1 MIVWNMGSLLLDLL
15 VGGHKLCTKEV
26 MNKFRDQEFTFEA
39 IGFSKSVSG
48 KYAESTKALLK
59 RLLHHNPN
67 KRMKL
72 KDMFEEICP
81 EIS

>member
-1 MIVWNMGSLLLDLL
+1 MIVWNMGSMLLDLL

-26 MNKFRDQEFTFEA
+26 MNKFRDQPFAFEA
-39 IGFSKSVSG
+39 IGLSKSISG
-48 KYAESTKALLK
+48 KFAESTKDLLK

-72 KDMFEEICP
+72 KEMFE
-81 EIS
+81 